1 VPTPHVPADQATAV
15 RLSHFL
21 ERLAHSLRANLP
33 SSSISPSMV
42 ALLARLDSDGP
53 SPVTELSRA
62 EGISQPSMTQLVGRA
77 ENDGL
82 VTREQSTT
90 DRRVVLVDLA
100 DAGRVALDERRAA
113 RSAQVQAALADLD
126 PDDRA
131 TISDA
136 IGALERLVDR
146 TDRPGP

>member
-1 VPTPHVPADQATAV
+1 
-15 RLSHFL
+15 
-21 ERLAHSLRANLP
+21 
-33 SSSISPSMV
+33 MV